1 MKKTINPE
9 DVKVTGE
16 VFDVVVKKRL
26 NAKERAKKHID
37 RISARRVNP
46 NIFEAVLTAYAAV
59 GLMKYDDVLEMSD
72 SYANSYITREEN

>member
-1 MKKTINPE
+1 M
-9 DVKVTGE
+9 
-16 VFDVVVKKRL
+16 
-26 NAKERAKKHID
+26 AKEEIAVKAEGQEKKARVSVKDKARKHID

-59 GLMKYDDVLEMSD
+59 GLMKYDEVLEMSD

>member
-1 MKKTINPE
+1 MAKKEIA
-9 DVKVTGE
+9 VKAEGQEKKARVS
-16 VFDVVVKKRL
+16 VKDK
-26 NAKERAKKHID
+26 AMKHID

-59 GLMKYDDVLEMSD
+59 GLIKYDVVMEMSD